1 MKRNSDQSGAPMA
14 LENEQEAM
22 VGGGF
27 GTGVEKTV
35 AQAPPEKSILRW
47 VITNLGRLGCLMFVT
62 VAFIIVFEVIMR
74 FIFRSPTMWVME
86 ISTLLTIVASFLLFA
101 YTLQEKGHTRV
112 DFITAMVSR
121 RSAFFLELFTSLLG
135 LIYCGVLT
143 WYGVK
148 MVQSSILME
157 ELTQTLQIPLWIPQL
172 FVPVGGG
179 LMFIQ
184 LLKFLKNDL
193 FKNRKKMTADQYSLK
208 DATPGSLIIM
218 FIFIAALVLS
228 LALLRIEP
236 RLGLLILFFA
246 LLFNGMPVSF
256 AMSLF
261 GIFGLYFLLG
271 GSTALIHVPMT
282 SYATADSILIIAFP
296 LFLLSGTILQAGN
309 IGPRIFHFANTL
321 VRHLP
326 GGMGIAA
333 IIFCGIFAAMT
344 GSSVAVAAAVSVI
357 ALPEM
362 TKRGYS
368 RQTTIG
374 LLAAGGTLGILF
386 PPSLALIMY
395 SALTFESLGKLF
407 LGALIPGII
416 LSLMFIAYMV
426 YVGMTDKNIQRDKRA
441 SFKEIRQAFGEG
453 LGGLIVIVII
463 MGGIYSGLFTP
474 TEAGAIAVLYSIF
487 LCTVWYRT
495 MSWDKLK
502 TSIMKA
508 GKIASMIILI
518 IIGANITGNLIT
530 MTQITQQLLG
540 LVNSLALPSWI
551 YIGIILVFLIVMGGP
566 LEAVSIMVITVPI
579 LYPIIT
585 ALGFNGVWFGIIQ
598 VVVGELALIS
608 PPEGI
613 NLFILQ
619 EIAKAT
625 AAEVSRGVIPFLIV
639 MAIFLLILCIFPSL
653 TTWLPAL
660 LLGQI

>member
-1 MKRNSDQSGAPMA
+1 MGTNYRRNTGRTMTTVK
-14 LENEQEAM
+14 NEQEVP
-22 VGGGF
+22 VGQRF
-27 GTGVEKTV
+27 GSIIYGKYRT
-35 AQAPPEKSILRW
+35 APSEKSIIRW
-47 VITNLGRLGCLMFVT
+47 IITNLGRLGCLMYLS
-62 VAFIIVFEVIMR
+62 VAVIITFEVIMR

-86 ISTLLTIVASFLLFA
+86 ISSLLTIVASFLLFA

-112 DFITAMVSR
+112 DFITAMISKK
-121 RSAFFLELFTSLLG
+121 SAFFLELFTSLLG
-135 LIYCGVLT
+135 LIYCVVLT
-143 WYGVK
+143 WYGIK

-157 ELTQTLQIPLWIPQL
+157 EVTQTLQIPLWIPQI
-172 FVPVGGG
+172 FVPIGGG

-193 FKNRKKMTADQYSLK
+193 FKNRKGMTADEYSLK
-208 DATPGSLIIM
+208 DATPGSLVIM
-218 FIFIAALVLS
+218 VIFITALMLSLVL
-228 LALLRIEP
+228 LKIEP
-236 RLGLLILFFA
+236 RLGLPLLFFA
-246 LLFNGMPVSF
+246 LLFNGMPVSY
-256 AMSLF
+256 AMGLF
-261 GIFGLYFLLG
+261 GVFGLFFLLG
-271 GSTALIHVPMT
+271 GSNALIHIPLT
-282 SYATADSILIIAFP
+282 SYASADSIVIIAFP
-296 LFLLSGTILQAGN
+296 LFLLSGTILQVGDV
-309 IGPRIFHFANTL
+309 GPRIFRLANVL

-326 GGMGIAA
+326 GGIGIAS
-333 IIFCGIFAAMT
+333 IIFCGLFAAMT

-368 RQTTIG
+368 RKTTIG

-386 PPSLALIMY
+386 PPSLGLIMY

-407 LGALIPGII
+407 LAAIIPGII
-416 LSLMFIAYMV
+416 LSLMFIAFMV
-426 YVGMTDKNIQRDKRA
+426 YVGLTDRNIQRDKRA
-441 SFKEIRQAFGEG
+441 SFKEIGQAFKEG

-474 TEAGAIAVLYSIF
+474 TEAGAVALLYSIF

-495 MSWDKLK
+495 MSWAKFT
-502 TSIMKA
+502 TSVMKA
-508 GKIASMIILI
+508 GKLGAMIILI

-540 LVNSLALPSWI
+540 LVNSLSIPNWI
-551 YIGIILVFLIVMGGP
+551 YIAIIVVFLIILGGP

-585 ALGFNGVWFGIIQ
+585 ALGFSGIWFGIIQ

-619 EIAKAT
+619 EIGKAT
-625 AAEVSRGVIPFLIV
+625 AAEVSRGVIPFLAI
-639 MAIFLLILCIFPSL
+639 MAFFLLILCLFPSL
-653 TTWLPAL
+653 TMWLPAVL
-660 LLGQI
+660 M